1 MDSLYMNK
9 LSWQN
14 GGAKSDVINKCHWVK
29 WISMWEKIIVG
40 PVEENYMSSLLTI
53 LSLSWPQLPCG
64 QNVWYFLNDF
74 HLGHVGCFN
83 HWNEDSLSL
92 SGRMR
97 II

>member
-53 LSLSWPQLPCG
+53 LSLSNLATASMWTECMVFP
-64 QNVWYFLNDF
+64 
-74 HLGHVGCFN
+74 
-83 HWNEDSLSL
+83 E
-92 SGRMR
+92 
-97 II
+97 